1 MVIEETSKLSE
12 VDDLDLE
19 GHFGAMTKIS
29 KNVLFPIIVW

>member
-12 VDDLDLE
+12 VDDLE